1 MSYFAV
7 EQSLPALIGRWVTLK
22 RGGMLRDFRLRFY
35 LVSRRM
41 PNPRH
46 LMLAGSGV
54 AGAKMENL
62 RDFERILTVP
72 LLVSYVFWILEGQVL
87 PSSDPE

>member
-1 MSYFAV
+1 MGDI
-7 EQSLPALIGRWVTLK
+7 EKRWNVAGFPLTVLS
-22 RGGMLRDFRLRFY
+22 
-35 LVSRRM
+35 VSRRM

-72 LLVSYVFWILEGQVL
+72 LLVSYVFWILEGQLL

>member
-1 MSYFAV
+1 
-7 EQSLPALIGRWVTLK
+7 
-22 RGGMLRDFRLRFY
+22 
-35 LVSRRM
+35 M
-41 PNPRH
+41 PNRRH

-87 PSSDPE
+87 PSSGPE